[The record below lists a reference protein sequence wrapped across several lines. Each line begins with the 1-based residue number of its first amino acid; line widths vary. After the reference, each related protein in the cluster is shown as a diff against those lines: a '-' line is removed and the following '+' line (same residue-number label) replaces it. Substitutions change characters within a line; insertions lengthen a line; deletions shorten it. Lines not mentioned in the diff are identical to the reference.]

1 MTKITS
7 DNDLVDFIYNIIRND
22 TLNLK
27 SKDFELPDIEFSN
40 YPNLMFN
47 VKGESYSSTLTTPLL
62 NALSG
67 LTSEIQK
74 SYCLIKYQTSNLQR
88 LTVEDKQDIDI
99 IFKIKEG
106 SSEGESDNSKIA
118 NGIFSIIKEGM
129 EGMNGWQKLTV
140 LVLFISVIGGLGYNW
155 LDNQAVESS
164 AEMNTLD
171 KAISSL
177 AESNKDAL
185 SLLKSYGKTALSEE
199 ITAHAEASQT
209 IFFKEIAK
217 DPNAEQATLNK
228 STINREQLD
237 EYKKRITKQKE
248 KTPRVDLF
256 IIKGIEVYAPL
267 YIETDIDISVI
278 READD
283 TEFTLRT
290 SLELMSEQ
298 ELTEL
303 KSALGTNNLIKI
315 AYEEIKENG
324 KITKSQFVR
333 IEK

>member
-1 MTKITS
+1 MIKITS
-7 DNDLVDFIYNIIRND
+7 DQDLVNFIHNIIND
-22 TLNLK
+22 KELNLD
-27 SKDFELPDIEFSN
+27 SKYFELPDIEFSN
-40 YPNLMFN
+40 YPNLIFN
-47 VKGESYSSTLTTPLL
+47 VKGKSYSSTLTTPLL

-67 LTSEIQK
+67 LTYEIQK
-74 SYCLIKYQTSNLQR
+74 SYCLIKHQTSNLLY

-118 NGIFSIIKEGM
+118 NGIFTIIKEGM
-129 EGMNGWQKLTV
+129 EGMNGWQKLV
-140 LVLFISVIGGLGYNW
+140 LLVIFIGVIGGLGYKW

-164 AEMNTLD
+164 AQMNTLD
-171 KAISSL
+171 RAISSL

-199 ITAHAEASQT
+199 ITTHAEAGQT

-248 KTPRVDLF
+248 KSQAKKL
-256 IIKGIEVYAPL
+256 GIA
-267 YIETDIDISVI
+267 IWCD
-278 READD
+278 
-283 TEFTLRT
+283 
-290 SLELMSEQ
+290 
-298 ELTEL
+298 
-303 KSALGTNNLIKI
+303 
-315 AYEEIKENG
+315 
-324 KITKSQFVR
+324 
-333 IEK
+333 